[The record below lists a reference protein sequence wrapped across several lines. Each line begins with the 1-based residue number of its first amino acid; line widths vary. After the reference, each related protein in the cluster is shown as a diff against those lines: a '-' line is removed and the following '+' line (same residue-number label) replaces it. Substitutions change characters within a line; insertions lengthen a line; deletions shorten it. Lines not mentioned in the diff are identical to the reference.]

1 MFSDGACTSPSLK
14 ETKDGRMGRVSWIAV
29 SVLMGVALATS
40 RPLSAQDVRK
50 TTRAV
55 HVSSSV
61 PVVDGRLKDVAW
73 DSAVPIR
80 DFTQKVPLE
89 GAEPSVATE
98 VRLLYDSDALYVAAR
113 MYHPNP
119 ESIRATLT
127 RRDEQSD
134 AERIVIAL
142 DTYLDRR
149 TAYTFGVS
157 AAGVRFDAYHPE
169 DNDAAES
176 RFNPVWAARV
186 QIDDQGWTAEMRIPF
201 TQLRFNATDAQLW
214 GLEIS
219 RFLPARN
226 EEIQWVLIP
235 RESAGFASNFGDLEG
250 IEGIRASRRFE
261 ILPYS
266 AGDLTLRS
274 DVDPADP
281 FEQKVGG
288 RMGVDLK
295 MGLGPNLTLDVTVNP
310 DFGQVEADPS
320 EVNLTAFET
329 IFPERRPFFVEGNG
343 ALDGRQGYIRLPQWY
358 YSRRV
363 GAPPQGD
370 LSGDFVKRP
379 PRTTIASAAK
389 ITGRLASGLSLG
401 VLAGAT
407 PREHGKSYDA
417 ASGVTTQVPVEPA
430 AAYGVLRLQQEVG
443 RQQSAIG
450 LVLTS
455 TRRSMETGD
464 PLAALL
470 SRAAYTA
477 GVDWKARMKDGMYEV
492 TGFAGVSRV
501 DGDSLALQGL
511 QRSSARYF
519 QRPDQD
525 HKSFDP
531 HLTSMSGYT
540 VGVRADKN
548 AGRWTVWGT
557 GFNARSPGFEI
568 NDLGQMRSSDD
579 LDFNA
584 DFQLR
589 DTDPGKIF
597 RFWQLGHFTQSAW
610 SYGGVRH
617 NTVVSQTLSLSFH
630 NFWDFRYS
638 TSRMLRGMSDNLTRG
653 GPLMGTPS
661 GWTYD
666 ARLTGNPGTRV
677 GWDTRVT
684 LFRDELEGF
693 RRAVAG
699 GLQFRLAPRWQAS
712 LNVAYVR
719 SRNAQQYL
727 TRRDDGAPATF
738 GYRYIFSQIDQ
749 SQLSTPVRLNYAF
762 TPDLTVEVYAEPFA
776 ASGRYS
782 NFGEIPAPRAR
793 DLRLFGADGTSITA
807 QPDGSHVVTDGG
819 DEFTIRNLDFKRVFL
834 RSNLVVRWKWAPGS
848 TLFLVWQ
855 QNRAR
860 FATTGGVIGLGS
872 LSESFAAPGDNF
884 LAIKVSY
891 WTGLR

>member
-1 MFSDGACTSPSLK
+1 
-14 ETKDGRMGRVSWIAV
+14 MGRSSWIAV
-29 SVLMGVALATS
+29 CVLVGVALANAA
-40 RPLSAQDVRK
+40 PLSAQDARK
-50 TTRAV
+50 TARAV
-55 HVSSSV
+55 PIGSSV
-61 PVVDGRLKDVAW
+61 PTVDGFLDEMAW

-80 DFTQKVPLE
+80 DFMQKVPLE

-98 VRLLYDSDALYVAAR
+98 VRLLYDADALYVAAR

-119 ESIRATLT
+119 ENIRTTLT
-127 RRDEQSD
+127 RRDGQSD

-201 TQLRFNATDAQLW
+201 TQLRFNATDAQRW
-214 GLEIS
+214 GFEVS
-219 RFLPARN
+219 RFLPERN

-250 IEGIRASRRFE
+250 IQGIRASRRIE

-274 DVDPADP
+274 DVDAADP
-281 FEQKVGG
+281 FEQKTGG
-288 RMGVDLK
+288 RAGLDLK
-295 MGLGPNLTLDVTVNP
+295 MGLGPNLTLDMTVNP

-320 EVNLTAFET
+320 DVNLTAFET
-329 IFPERRPFFVEGNG
+329 VFPERRPFFVEGNG
-343 ALDGRQGYIRLPQWY
+343 SLDGRQGFIRLPKWY
-358 YSRRV
+358 YSRRI
-363 GAPPQGD
+363 GASPRGD
-370 LSGDFVKRP
+370 VSGDFVKRP
-379 PRTTIASAAK
+379 ARTTIASAAK

-401 VLAGAT
+401 VLAGVT
-407 PREHGKSYDA
+407 PREQAKSYDA

-430 AAYGVLRLQQEVG
+430 AAYGVVRLQQQVG

-450 LVLTS
+450 VVLTS
-455 TRRSMETGD
+455 TRRSMESGD

-470 SRAAYTA
+470 SRTAYTA
-477 GVDWKARMKDGMYEV
+477 GIDWKARMKDGVYEIA
-492 TGFAGVSRV
+492 GFAGASRV
-501 DGDSLALQGL
+501 EGDSLAMQGL
-511 QRSSARYF
+511 QTSSARYF

-525 HKSFDP
+525 HISFDP

-540 VGVRADKN
+540 AGVRADKN
-548 AGRWTVWGT
+548 AGRWIVWGT
-557 GFNARSPGFEI
+557 GFNVRSPGFEI

-589 DTDPGKIF
+589 DTEPGKIF
-597 RFWQLGHFTQSAW
+597 RYWQVGHSTQSAW

-617 NTVVSQTLSLSFH
+617 STVVSQTLSLSLH
-630 NFWDFRYS
+630 NFWDFRYN
-638 TSRMLRGMSDNLTRG
+638 TSRRLRGMSDNLTRG

-666 ARLTGNPGTRV
+666 ARLSGNPGARVAWNTRA
-677 GWDTRVT
+677 T
-684 LFRDELEGF
+684 LVRDELEGF
-693 RRAVAG
+693 RRSVSG
-699 GLQFRLAPRWQAS
+699 GLQFRVAPRWQAS
-712 LNVAYVR
+712 LNVSYVR

-727 TRRDDGAPATF
+727 TRQDDGGPATF
-738 GYRYIFSQIDQ
+738 GDRYIFSQIDQ

-776 ASGRYS
+776 ASGSYS
-782 NFGEIPAPRAR
+782 NFGELPAPRAR
-793 DLRLFGADGTSITA
+793 DLRLYGADGTSITA
-807 QPDGSHVVTDGG
+807 ESDGSQSVTDGA
-819 DEFTIRNLDFKRVFL
+819 DEFTIGNRDFNRLFL
-834 RSNLVVRWKWAPGS
+834 RSNLVVRWEWAPGS

-860 FATTGGVIGLGS
+860 FAETGDFIGLGS
-872 LSESFAAPGDNF
+872 LGESFSAPGDNF

-891 WTGLR
+891 WMGLR

>member
-1 MFSDGACTSPSLK
+1 
-14 ETKDGRMGRVSWIAV
+14 MGRVALITAAG
-29 SVLMGVALATS
+29 LMGVALAKPVS
-40 RPLSAQDVRK
+40 LAAQEAPK
-50 TTRAV
+50 TARAV
-55 HVSSSV
+55 HVSGSS
-61 PVVDGRLKDVAW
+61 PTVDGFLEDAAW
-73 DSAVPIR
+73 ASAVPIR

-98 VRLLYDSDALYVAAR
+98 VRFLYDSDALYVAAR
-113 MYHPNP
+113 MYHPDP
-119 ESIRATLT
+119 ENIRTTLT
-127 RRDEQSD
+127 RRDGQSD

-169 DNDAAES
+169 DTDAGES
-176 RFNPVWAARV
+176 RFNPVWVARV

-201 TQLRFNATDAQLW
+201 TQLRFNATDPQLW

-235 RESAGFASNFGDLEG
+235 RESAGYASNFGHLEG
-250 IEGIRASRRFE
+250 ITGLRASRRIE
-261 ILPYS
+261 ILPYT

-281 FEQKVGG
+281 FEQKTGG
-288 RMGVDLK
+288 RAGVDLK

-310 DFGQVEADPS
+310 DFGQVEADAS
-320 EVNLTAFET
+320 EVNLTTFET
-329 IFPERRPFFVEGNG
+329 IFPERRPFFIEGNG
-343 ALDGRQGYIRLPQWY
+343 SLDGRQGFIRLPRWY

-363 GAPPQGD
+363 GAPPRGVV
-370 LSGDFVKRP
+370 SGDFVKRP
-379 PRTTIASAAK
+379 SRTTIASAAK
-389 ITGRLASGLSLG
+389 ITGRLASGLSVG
-401 VLAGAT
+401 VLAGVT
-407 PREHGKSYDA
+407 PREQAKSYDA
-417 ASGVTTQVPVEPA
+417 ASHVTTLVPVEPA
-430 AAYGVLRLQQEVG
+430 AAYGVIRLQQEVG
-443 RQQSAIG
+443 GQQSAIG

-470 SRAAYTA
+470 NRAVYTA

-492 TGFAGVSRV
+492 TGFAGASRV
-501 DGDSLALQGL
+501 EGDSLAMLGL

-525 HKSFDP
+525 YKSFNP

-540 VGVRADKN
+540 AGVRADKN

-557 GFNARSPGFEI
+557 GVNARSPGFEI
-568 NDLGQMRSSDD
+568 NDLGQMRSADD

-589 DTDPGKIF
+589 DTQPGKIF

-617 NTVVSQTLSLSFH
+617 STVVSQTLSLSFH

-638 TSRMLRGMSDNLTRG
+638 TSRRLRGMSDDLTRG

-666 ARLTGNPGTRV
+666 ARLSGNPGARV
-677 GWDTRVT
+677 GWNTRVNIS
-684 LFRDELEGF
+684 RDELDGF
-693 RRAVAG
+693 RRSLTG
-699 GLQFRLAPRWQAS
+699 GVQFRLAPRWQAS
-712 LNVAYVR
+712 LDVAYVR
-719 SRNAQQYL
+719 SRNALQYL
-727 TRRDDGAPATF
+727 TRRDDGGPATF
-738 GYRYIFSQIDQ
+738 GNRYIFSQIEQ
-749 SQLSTPVRLNYAF
+749 SQLSTPIRLNYAF
-762 TPDLTVEVYAEPFA
+762 TPDLTVEVYVEPFA

-782 NFGEIPAPRAR
+782 NFGELPAARAR
-793 DLRLFGADGTSITA
+793 ALRLYGTDGTSITV
-807 QPDGSHVVTDGG
+807 QPDGSYVVTDGS
-819 DEFTIRNLDFKRVFL
+819 EQFTIGNRDFNRIFL
-834 RSNLVVRWKWAPGS
+834 RSNVVVRWEWAPGS

-855 QNRAR
+855 QNRAS
-860 FATTGGVIGLGS
+860 FANTGEFIGLGS
-872 LSESFAAPGDNF
+872 LGESFAAPGDNF
-884 LAIKVSY
+884 LAIKLTY
-891 WTGLR
+891 WIGVR

>member
-1 MFSDGACTSPSLK
+1 
-14 ETKDGRMGRVSWIAV
+14 MGRVSLIAV
-29 SVLMGVALATS
+29 SVLMGVTLATS
-40 RPLSAQDVRK
+40 PSLSAQDARK
-50 TTRAV
+50 TARAV
-55 HVSSSV
+55 HIEGSA
-61 PVVDGRLKDVAW
+61 PTVDGILEDEAW
-73 DSAVPIR
+73 DSSVPIR
-80 DFTQKVPLE
+80 DFIQKVPLE
-89 GAEPSVATE
+89 GEEPSVATE

-113 MYHPNP
+113 MYHPDPAN
-119 ESIRATLT
+119 IRTTLT
-127 RRDEQSD
+127 RRDGQSD

-169 DNDAAES
+169 DSDASES
-176 RFNPVWAARV
+176 RFDPVWAARV

-219 RFLPARN
+219 RFLPGRS

-250 IEGIRASRRFE
+250 IEGIRASRRIE

-266 AGDLTLRS
+266 ASDLTLRS
-274 DVDPADP
+274 NVDPANP

-288 RMGVDLK
+288 RGGVDLK
-295 MGLGPNLTLDVTVNP
+295 MGLGPNLTLDLTVNP

-343 ALDGRQGYIRLPQWY
+343 ALDGRQGFIRLPRWY

-363 GAPPQGD
+363 GAAPQGNA
-370 LSGDFVKRP
+370 SGDFVKRP
-379 PRTTIASAAK
+379 ARTTIASAAK

-401 VLAGAT
+401 VLAGVT
-407 PREHGKSYDA
+407 PREQAKSYDV
-417 ASGVTTQVPVEPA
+417 ASRVTTQVPVEPA
-430 AAYGVLRLQQEVG
+430 SAYGVLRLQQEVG
-443 RQQSAIG
+443 QQQSAIG

-455 TRRSMETGD
+455 TRRSMATGD
-464 PLAALL
+464 PLAVLL

-501 DGDSLALQGL
+501 EGDSLAMQGL

-525 HKSFDP
+525 HKFFDP

-540 VGVRADKN
+540 AGVRADKN

-589 DTDPGKIF
+589 DTEPGKMF
-597 RFWQLGHFTQSAW
+597 RFWQLGHSTQSAW

-617 NTVVSQTLSLSFH
+617 NTVVNQTLSLSFH

-638 TSRMLRGMSDNLTRG
+638 TSRTLRGMSDNLTRG

-666 ARLTGNPGTRV
+666 ARLSGNPGARIGWNTRV
-677 GWDTRVT
+677 N
-684 LFRDELEGF
+684 LFRDEFEGF
-693 RRAVAG
+693 LRTLSG

-712 LNVAYVR
+712 INVAYSR
-719 SRNAQQYL
+719 SRNARQYV
-727 TRRDDGAPATF
+727 TRRNDGAPATF
-738 GYRYIFSQIDQ
+738 GDRYIFSHIDR

-762 TPDLTVEVYAEPFA
+762 TADLTVEVYAEPFA

-782 NFGEIPAPRAR
+782 NFGELPAARAR
-793 DLRLFGADGTSITA
+793 NLRLYGSDGTSITE
-807 QPDGSHVVTDGG
+807 QPDGSHVVTDGAE
-819 DEFTIRNLDFKRVFL
+819 EFTIGNLEFNRIFL
-834 RSNLVVRWKWAPGS
+834 RSNLVVRWEWAPGS

-855 QNRAR
+855 QNRAD
-860 FATTGGVIGLGS
+860 FDSSGEPIGLGS
-872 LSESFAAPGDNF
+872 LGETFGAPGDNF

-891 WTGLR
+891 WIGLR

>member
-1 MFSDGACTSPSLK
+1 
-14 ETKDGRMGRVSWIAV
+14 MGRVSLIAASLLV
-29 SVLMGVALATS
+29 GVALATS
-40 RPLSAQDVRK
+40 PSLSAQDARK
-50 TTRAV
+50 TARAV
-55 HVSSSV
+55 QVSSSV
-61 PVVDGRLKDVAW
+61 PTVDGFLDDAAW

-89 GAEPSVATE
+89 GAEPSVGTE

-113 MYHPNP
+113 MYHPDPAN
-119 ESIRATLT
+119 IRTTLT
-127 RRDEQSD
+127 RRDGQSD

-169 DNDAAES
+169 DSNASES
-176 RFNPVWAARV
+176 RFNPVWTARV
-186 QIDDQGWTAEMRIPF
+186 QIDAQGWTAEMRIPF
-201 TQLRFNATDAQLW
+201 TQLRFNGTDAQLW

-250 IEGIRASRRFE
+250 IEGIRASRRIE

-266 AGDLTLRS
+266 AGDLTFRS
-274 DVDPADP
+274 DVDPANP
-281 FEQKVGG
+281 FEQKAGG
-288 RMGVDLK
+288 RTGLDLK
-295 MGLGPNLTLDVTVNP
+295 MGLGPNLTLDMTVNP

-329 IFPERRPFFVEGNG
+329 VFPERRPFFVEGNG
-343 ALDGRQGYIRLPQWY
+343 SLDGRQGFIRLPRWY
-358 YSRRV
+358 YSRRI
-363 GAPPQGD
+363 GAQPQGEV
-370 LSGDFVKRP
+370 SGDFVKRP
-379 PRTTIASAAK
+379 TRTTIASAAK

-401 VLAGAT
+401 VLAGVT
-407 PREHGKSYDA
+407 PREQAKSYDA
-417 ASGVTTQVPVEPA
+417 ASGLTTQVPVEPA
-430 AAYGVLRLQQEVG
+430 TAYGVLRLQQQVG

-455 TRRSMETGD
+455 TRRAMEAGD
-464 PLAALL
+464 PLATLL

-477 GVDWKARMKDGMYEV
+477 GVDWKARMKDGMYEIA
-492 TGFAGVSRV
+492 GFAGTSRV
-501 DGDSLALQGL
+501 EGDSLAIQRL

-525 HKSFDP
+525 HVSFHP

-540 VGVRADKN
+540 AGVRADKN

-589 DTDPGKIF
+589 DTEPGKIF

-610 SYGGVRH
+610 SYGGGVRH
-617 NTVVSQTLSLSFH
+617 STVVSQTLSLSFH

-638 TSRMLRGMSDNLTRG
+638 TSRSLRGMSDNLTRG

-666 ARLTGNPGTRV
+666 ARLSGNPGMRV
-677 GWDTRVT
+677 GWNTRFN
-684 LFRDELEGF
+684 LFRDELDGF
-693 RRAVAG
+693 RRTVSG

-719 SRNAQQYL
+719 ARNALQYL

-738 GYRYIFSQIDQ
+738 GERYIFSQVEQ

-776 ASGRYS
+776 ASGSYS
-782 NFGEIPAPRAR
+782 NFGELPAPRAR
-793 DLRLFGADGTSITA
+793 GLRLYGTDGTSITA
-807 QPDGSHVVTDGG
+807 QSDGSHVVTDGA
-819 DEFTIRNLDFKRVFL
+819 DEFSIRNRDFQRLFL
-834 RSNLVVRWKWAPGS
+834 RSNVVVRWEWAPGS

-860 FATTGGVIGLGS
+860 FATTGEFIGLGS
-872 LSESFAAPGDNF
+872 LGESFAAAGDNF

-891 WTGLR
+891 WMGLR